1 MEEARI
7 HQLSIINV
15 IFITKSRVQSVEI
28 GKKWSNNVWSK
39 TTTIILA
46 TNGHWPY
53 VFDIISS

>member
-28 GKKWSNNVWSK
+28 GEK
-39 TTTIILA
+39 
-46 TNGHWPY
+46 NGAIM
-53 VFDIISS
+53 FDQRPQL